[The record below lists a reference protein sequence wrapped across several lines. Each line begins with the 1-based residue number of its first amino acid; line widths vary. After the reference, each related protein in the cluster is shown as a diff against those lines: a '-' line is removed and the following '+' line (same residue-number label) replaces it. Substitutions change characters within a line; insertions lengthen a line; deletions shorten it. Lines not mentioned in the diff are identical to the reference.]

1 MNTPIDGNAA
11 ASSLLADS
19 RPSPELIGDNF
30 PQPVASDGESEGHWL
45 HDNETREVAVEG
57 DGRGTSVMTLSNR
70 GRAKF
75 GASVTTSA
83 ISASRPPAS
92 AAETNDTDGQPDS
105 DTAPKDD
112 SLSGSSGEE
121 ESAAGNSGNE
131 SDRLQL
137 STNGNLPED
146 YDWRSLKMRAYGKSL
161 PPLAL
166 SERQGLKAAI
176 VNHGFP
182 GKILIDERLN
192 IIDGNH
198 RLLICME
205 TGIAPVVEVIQG
217 LSEDKE
223 QREWEKEERAFSINL
238 DRRQLDNEDAS
249 QVFEARLDNLL
260 NLRQKDPK
268 TWTLKKIAELLSVSI
283 ATVSARGGHR
293 HISAGKNVSVPDARR
308 KYDDELKREAI
319 RLVKEGMPHAEV
331 SRKVLIPPK
340 TLQRAV
346 NEEKER
352 ESGGG
357 AAKGGKLKKAAAAKP
372 PQPIED
378 ITASHGVPELHRRA
392 NEHLK
397 RDDHAY
403 IEQLKASAAQA
414 RKDVETVSNIQ
425 KLQELSL
432 SYGLILAFVDL
443 QLRKMLPGDS
453 KPNTAGIE
461 PAPILLGSVMA
472 YEQEEV
478 FVALSSGGGGVIDNR
493 SDFLAMYGRPKADEV
508 VRVRVEGF
516 DWKRGLWKLQPQA
529 RQTVAPAPGAI
540 AGSHRDDRF
549 SPDTKLAGR
558 KAGPKNKE
566 VTK

>member
-45 HDNETREVAVEG
+45 HDNETREVAAEG

-205 TGIAPVVEVIQG
+205 TG
-217 LSEDKE
+217 
-223 QREWEKEERAFSINL
+223 
-238 DRRQLDNEDAS
+238 
-249 QVFEARLDNLL
+249 
-260 NLRQKDPK
+260 
-268 TWTLKKIAELLSVSI
+268 
-283 ATVSARGGHR
+283 RG
-293 HISAGKNVSVPDARR
+293 D
-308 KYDDELKREAI
+308 
-319 RLVKEGMPHAEV
+319 
-331 SRKVLIPPK
+331 
-340 TLQRAV
+340 
-346 NEEKER
+346 
-352 ESGGG
+352 
-357 AAKGGKLKKAAAAKP
+357 
-372 PQPIED
+372 
-378 ITASHGVPELHRRA
+378 
-392 NEHLK
+392 
-397 RDDHAY
+397 
-403 IEQLKASAAQA
+403 
-414 RKDVETVSNIQ
+414 
-425 KLQELSL
+425 
-432 SYGLILAFVDL
+432 
-443 QLRKMLPGDS
+443 
-453 KPNTAGIE
+453 
-461 PAPILLGSVMA
+461 
-472 YEQEEV
+472 
-478 FVALSSGGGGVIDNR
+478 
-493 SDFLAMYGRPKADEV
+493 
-508 VRVRVEGF
+508 
-516 DWKRGLWKLQPQA
+516 
-529 RQTVAPAPGAI
+529 PGAQR
-540 AGSHRDDRF
+540 G
-549 SPDTKLAGR
+549 
-558 KAGPKNKE
+558 
-566 VTK
+566 